1 MKTGNL
7 SNLLFNVRN
16 STSHFESCILE
27 LSHCPWRNLN
37 AETFEDKYNEIR
49 NCIKESENS
58 DLLQLF
64 DLYLITAS
72 LLDPKKPPWVHHFIC
87 KNLKIDQYLGIN
99 FQQLEKST
107 WQEVPILLA
116 GGNGAHIKKF
126 IVGRLSREAAPD
138 PAPPWA
144 ISLFDE
150 SFLESA
156 RTALEFIIDHASHRA
171 DMPTAGHFIFYPL
184 THANNKVQFK
194 GRSGSLALALGFKR
208 LLEEM
213 PPISDKVICTGV
225 IQTDGNIKKVGGI
238 ETKSEIFQNTH
249 PFRCLLCPVS
259 NSINEFTNNPDEKKI
274 TLPVKTFDQAWM
286 VAHLYTETHQN
297 KLFLLTKIS
306 DPKFFTDNLK
316 SLPGEWIAWISQ
328 EKKAEDILQNII
340 EDPDLLNEFTKK
352 FQSVV
357 ENYHLDQAAAISS
370 LMTES
375 MLDHIH
381 LQAPR
386 PALRWYTFNLSL
398 ANHQGDVVQST
409 AWEKRSMT
417 LVDRV
422 KKLDN
427 KLEAT
432 CFNHC
437 LVAYHNR
444 FEFTPDLPRPLKKI
458 LEALKSEY
466 RIQSNN
472 GCILHS
478 ELGKL
483 YGTLM
488 QHYAFCGPQYIRKT
502 EEYSQKALAALGEN
516 LGGENRGDWLRQ
528 YSYLTYAR
536 LDAKDFT
543 GAAESLEK
551 YLEMDESNAFFLKH
565 RVETIHGISPVDKL
579 KSKRKAI
586 SFIET
591 LSIETLSCWELAL
604 VCRFFAQVKDHPHRQ
619 AIYEHMCLF
628 INDQIKTDHPW
639 QLCTFNLGQIA
650 LDIGDEKNA
659 CRLLEKSRK
668 ICLSSKSGPTIRVM
682 ALLPLS
688 LLANLPEQIDIKS
701 FYKIMDQSKNKIL
714 AAARQLD
721 GSHFAFLQEMSFEKA
736 LVKVRE
742 NPGKV
747 FPFSYR

>member
-1 MKTGNL
+1 
-7 SNLLFNVRN
+7 
-16 STSHFESCILE
+16 
-27 LSHCPWRNLN
+27 
-37 AETFEDKYNEIR
+37 
-49 NCIKESENS
+49 
-58 DLLQLF
+58 
-64 DLYLITAS
+64 
-72 LLDPKKPPWVHHFIC
+72 
-87 KNLKIDQYLGIN
+87 
-99 FQQLEKST
+99 
-107 WQEVPILLA
+107 
-116 GGNGAHIKKF
+116 
-126 IVGRLSREAAPD
+126 
-138 PAPPWA
+138 
-144 ISLFDE
+144 
-150 SFLESA
+150 
-156 RTALEFIIDHASHRA
+156 
-171 DMPTAGHFIFYPL
+171 
-184 THANNKVQFK
+184 
-194 GRSGSLALALGFKR
+194 
-208 LLEEM
+208 

-249 PFRCLLCPVS
+249 PFRCLLYPVS
-259 NSINEFTNNPDEKKI
+259 NGINEPTNNPDENKI
-274 TLPVKTFDQAWM
+274 TLSVKTFDQAWM
-286 VAHLYTETHQN
+286 FAHLYTETHQN
-297 KLFLLTKIS
+297 KLFLLTKILD

-316 SLPGEWIAWISQ
+316 SLPGEWITWINQ

-352 FQSVV
+352 FQSIV
-357 ENYHLDQAAAISS
+357 ENFRLDQAAAISS
-370 LMTES
+370 LMTAS

-386 PALRWYTFNLSL
+386 PALRWYTSNLSL
-398 ANHQGDVVQST
+398 ANHLGDVAQST
-409 AWEKRSMT
+409 AWENRGMT

-432 CFNHC
+432 FFNHC
-437 LVAYHNR
+437 LVAYHDR

-458 LEALKSEY
+458 LEDLKNEY
-466 RIQSNN
+466 RIKSNN

-502 EEYSQKALAALGEN
+502 EAYSQKALTALGKN
-516 LGGENRGDWLRQ
+516 LGGENRDDWLRQ
-528 YSYLTYAR
+528 YGYLTYAR

-551 YLEMDESNAFFLKH
+551 YLEMDESKPFFLKH
-565 RVETIHGISPVDKL
+565 RVETIHGISPGDKL
-579 KSKRKAI
+579 KSKREAI
-586 SFIET
+586 SFIDT
-591 LSIETLSCWELAL
+591 LSSWELAL

-619 AIYEHMCLF
+619 AIYEHMRLF
-628 INDQIKTDHPW
+628 INDQIKTNHPW

-659 CRLLEKSRK
+659 CWLLEKSRE
-668 ICLSSKSGPTIRVM
+668 ICLSSKSGPTVRVM

-688 LLANLPEQIDIKS
+688 LLANLPEQIGIKA
-701 FYKIMDQSKNKIL
+701 FYKIIDQSKKNIL

-721 GSHFAFLQEMSFEKA
+721 GSHFAFLQEMSFETA